1 MRVSSDADES
11 GTPLRCPACDTP
23 ATAGARFCRACG
35 IALASGA
42 PDGSGGAARRPP
54 DNETTGELDLVNRT
68 TADISPPSSGA
79 AVLRTCPSCGG
90 PNSASRELCGRCG
103 ADLETGAVPPRA
115 DGRPPGTP
123 EASTPSRRRWLG
135 PALLVLVVLVVTL
148 GGLAAA
154 GVGPFGDAAASVPPA
169 EFDESAY
176 TGEPERLAAAE
187 IATRTTLAPQ
197 GGANFDP
204 SRMVDDDA
212 STAWN
217 SDGSIEEVADGVGE
231 RIELL
236 LEEPAWV
243 AQIVI
248 RNGDQRDADA
258 YAANGRIQRARVT
271 LDGGVVLLVNL
282 LDEGLAAQAV
292 DLTEPVLTTG
302 VSIDVLDVFAGDTHP
317 DLAVSDLA
325 LHGWPAAGDDVEVAR
340 ERAAGRPFTAT
351 PAP

>member
-1 MRVSSDADES
+1 MSDDADQT
-11 GTPLRCPACDTP
+11 GTQVRCSACGTVATP
-23 ATAGARFCRACG
+23 GARFCRSCG
-35 IALASGA
+35 IGLESPAQPDARDARRA
-42 PDGSGGAARRPP
+42 PDS
-54 DNETTGELDLVNRT
+54 ETTGELDLVSRT
-68 TADISPPSSGA
+68 SADVSPPSSGA
-79 AVLRTCPSCGG
+79 ALRTCPSCGG

-103 ADLETGAVPPRA
+103 ADLETGTVPPRP
-115 DGRPPGTP
+115 DGRPAGTP
-123 EASTPSRRRWLG
+123 QPAGPPRRRWVG
-135 PALLVLVVLVVTL
+135 PALLVLTVLLATV

-154 GVGPFGDAAASVPPA
+154 GLGPFADHAVAVPPV
-169 EFDESAY
+169 EFDEQAY
-176 TGEPERLAAAE
+176 GGDADRLAVAE
-187 IATRTTLAPQ
+187 IATRTTLEPQ
-197 GGANFDP
+197 GGTSYDP
-204 SRMVDDDA
+204 ARMVDDDP

-217 SDGSIEEVADGVGE
+217 SDGTVEEVAGGVGE

-243 AQIVI
+243 SQIVV

-258 YAANGRIQRARVT
+258 YASNGRIQRARVT

-302 VSIDVLDVFAGDTHP
+302 VSIEVLDVFEGDTHP

-340 ERAAGRPFTAT
+340 ERAAARPFTET

>member
-1 MRVSSDADES
+1 MSNDADDPD
-11 GTPLRCPACDTP
+11 TPVRCPTCDTP
-23 ATAGARFCRACG
+23 AAVGARFCRNCG
-35 IALASGA
+35 IALTDTTAA
-42 PDGSGGAARRPP
+42 DREARRPP
-54 DNETTGELDLVNRT
+54 DSETTGELDLISRT
-68 TADISPPSSGA
+68 SAEVSPPSSGA
-79 AVLRTCPSCGG
+79 AILRTCPSCGG

-103 ADLETGAVPPRA
+103 ADLETGTIPPRA
-115 DGRPPGTP
+115 DGRPDGTP
-123 EASTPSRRRWLG
+123 PSTAPRRRWAG
-135 PALLVLVVLVVTL
+135 PALLVLAVLLVMV

-154 GVGPFGDAAASVPPA
+154 GVGPFGDEAATVPPV
-169 EFDESAY
+169 EFDATAY
-176 TGEPERLAAAE
+176 TDDPERLAAAE
-187 IATRTTLAPQ
+187 IATRTTLPTQ
-197 GGANFDP
+197 GGTSFDP
-204 SRMVDDDA
+204 AQMVDDDA

-217 SDGSIEEVADGVGE
+217 SDGSVEVVADGVGE

-243 AQIVI
+243 NQIVV

-302 VSIDVLDVFAGDTHP
+302 VSIEVLDVFEGDTHP
-317 DLAVSDLA
+317 DLAISDLA
-325 LHGWPAAGDDVEVAR
+325 LHGWPAQGDDVEVAGD
-340 ERAAGRPFTAT
+340 RAAARPFTAT

>member
-1 MRVSSDADES
+1 
-11 GTPLRCPACDTP
+11 
-23 ATAGARFCRACG
+23 ACG
-35 IALASGA
+35 IALTA
-42 PDGSGGAARRPP
+42 PDDDGARAARRPP
-54 DNETTGELDLVNRT
+54 DSETTGELDRVHRT
-68 TADISPPSSGA
+68 SADVSPPSSGA
-79 AVLRTCPSCGG
+79 ALLRSCPSCGG

-103 ADLETGAVPPRA
+103 ADLETGSLPPRA
-115 DGRPPGTP
+115 DGRAPATPPST
-123 EASTPSRRRWLG
+123 TPSRPRWVG
-135 PALLVLVVLVVTL
+135 PALLVLVVLVLMV

-154 GVGPFGDAAASVPPA
+154 GLGPFGDGPAAVPPA
-169 EFDESAY
+169 AFDASAY
-176 TGEPERLAAAE
+176 TGDPERLAAAE

-197 GGANFDP
+197 GGTSFDP

-217 SDGSIEEVADGVGE
+217 SDGAVEEVVDGVGE

-236 LEEPAWV
+236 LEEPSWV
-243 AQIVI
+243 TQIVV

-271 LDGGVVLLVNL
+271 LDGGIVLLVNL

-302 VSIDVLDVFAGDTHP
+302 VSIEVLDVFEGDTHP

-325 LHGWPAAGDDVEVAR
+325 LHGWPAQGDDLELAR
-340 ERAAGRPFTAT
+340 ERAEGRPFTAT